1 VDLLG
6 SLPRHRNLV
15 SCFTFSPDGQYVVS
29 GCADGH
35 ARIVPVADPLT
46 PGAATVK
53 QGRGGWVLSPVTS
66 AVYHPSDPVLITIGG
81 ARTAVLWDVSDPKKP
96 LRLADLGRAKPRV
109 GNAFASALSADGNM
123 LVVGAGLNVI
133 GLVSLANVREPR
145 VIAAFFV
152 DKGHANRSAPIT
164 RRIDQLAIHPG
175 GQSIAAGTAR
185 GTVVVWDT
193 AHTESPGGA
202 VVLEAH
208 QAGISGLAYAPDGSV
223 LATGGHDAGAIL
235 WDASDLAQPRVLSKL
250 HGHDDTVRLAF
261 SPVDPV
267 LITGDG
273 RGKIVIWDISIPA
286 SPVKIRESQGQRDR
300 VSAIACRRDGR
311 LLAVGYGNGEAELW
325 AI

>member
-96 LRLADLGRAKPRV
+96 LRLADLGRAKPRIRS
-109 GNAFASALSADGNM
+109 AFASALSADGNM
-123 LVVGAGLNVI
+123 LVVGAGFNIV
-133 GLVSLANVREPR
+133 GLVSLANAREPR
-145 VIAAFFV
+145 VLAAFFV
-152 DKGHANRSAPIT
+152 DKGHANRGAPIT

-193 AHTESPGGA
+193 VHTESPGDA
-202 VVLEAH
+202 VVLEDH
-208 QAGISGLAYAPDGSV
+208 QAGISGLAYAPGEDSRI
-223 LATGGHDAGAIL
+223 ARSTGPGECHCL
-235 WDASDLAQPRVLSKL
+235 P
-250 HGHDDTVRLAF
+250 
-261 SPVDPV
+261 P
-267 LITGDG
+267 G
-273 RGKIVIWDISIPA
+273 RPA
-286 SPVKIRESQGQRDR
+286 ARRGIRERRSGALGHIAKFARMFACPQRDN
-300 VSAIACRRDGR
+300 R
-311 LLAVGYGNGEAELW
+311 LLAGPGRFSGSLRP
-325 AI
+325 